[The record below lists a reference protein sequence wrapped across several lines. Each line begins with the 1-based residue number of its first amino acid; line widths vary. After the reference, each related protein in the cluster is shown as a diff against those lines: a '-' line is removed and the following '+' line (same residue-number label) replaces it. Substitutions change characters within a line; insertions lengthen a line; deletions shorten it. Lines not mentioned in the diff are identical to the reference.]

1 MTTPLNDRKKRAR
14 KHIKLLEK
22 ADQIALSNLSKKV
35 LKPEYRKVLT
45 NQDDQLKY
53 YLSTYKT
60 PEELPTRIVT
70 EYEFPKFFHYTVN
83 SKKNGLTPKRTRL
96 DSNMFR
102 KFMQNKAKRELAIA
116 QGIPIG
122 IVRPPKNTPNQ
133 DFNLYDL
140 YGMQEE
146 PELPQQIQK
155 KASKQI
161 NPILNAMINTPKNTK
176 IDDGIKNT
184 NMYDKEKL
192 IVAIEK
198 YYGQMYGTN
207 PHVENM
213 NIGELKKFMKKEN
226 IPLLELHK
234 YYNSEIL
241 GEIDE
246 LTGNIKFQEMWMDL
260 NPDIPQK
267 PMIDSIKYSNKAID
281 ELSQKMLNTNPK
293 TQKIPIKQIIAID
306 TNKPSTY
313 LPVEEK
319 AKYKPGYI
327 PSIYET
333 VPMVAKNSEE
343 QAFADEYVPLIVK
356 YSTSSGGCP
365 SRYDFKSGK
374 IHKNDAFKLAILLYK
389 LKKSGKKLDYYGKR
403 KWLED
408 HCLISKYGKVKEL
421 TEYGHQEAKELIKI
435 FWPEDS

>member
-60 PEELPTRIVT
+60 PEELPTRIAT
-70 EYEFPKFFHYTVN
+70 EYEFPKFFHYNVN

-122 IVRPPKNTPNQ
+122 IVRPSKNTPNQ

-146 PELPQQIQK
+146 PELPQQMQK

-161 NPILNAMINTPKNTK
+161 NPILNAMFNKPKNTK
-176 IDDGIKNT
+176 IDDGIKNLLI
-184 NMYDKEKL
+184 YDKDKL
-192 IVAIEK
+192 IEAIKK
-198 YYGQMYGTN
+198 YGGMHGKNTQN
-207 PHVENM
+207 IDKM
-213 NIGELKKFMKKEN
+213 NLAELKKFIKKEN
-226 IPLLELHK
+226 IELSELHK

-241 GEIDE
+241 DEIE
-246 LTGNIKFQEMWMDL
+246 YLSGNIQVQNILIDS

-267 PMIDSIKYSNKAID
+267 PMIDSINNSNKAID
-281 ELSQKMLNTNPK
+281 KLLAKLQNIYPK
-293 TQKIPIKQIIAID
+293 NI
-306 TNKPSTY
+306 
-313 LPVEEK
+313 EK
-319 AKYKPGYI
+319 
-327 PSIYET
+327 
-333 VPMVAKNSEE
+333 
-343 QAFADEYVPLIVK
+343 
-356 YSTSSGGCP
+356 
-365 SRYDFKSGK
+365 
-374 IHKNDAFKLAILLYK
+374 
-389 LKKSGKKLDYYGKR
+389 
-403 KWLED
+403 
-408 HCLISKYGKVKEL
+408 
-421 TEYGHQEAKELIKI
+421 
-435 FWPEDS
+435 